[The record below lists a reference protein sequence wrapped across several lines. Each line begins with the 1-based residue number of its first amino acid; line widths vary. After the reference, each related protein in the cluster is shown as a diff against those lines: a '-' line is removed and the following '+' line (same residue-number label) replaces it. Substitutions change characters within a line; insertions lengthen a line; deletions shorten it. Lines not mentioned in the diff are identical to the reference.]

1 MLLHKKT
8 REQLDINIKDS
19 VVIIDEAHNL
29 LDTIASIHSA
39 EITTDQLQCVNQQ
52 LFAYKTK
59 YIDRFSTKNLL
70 RLNQLI
76 SIANRFVKFM
86 TKSVENIA
94 PSDATDKSEFTSKMI
109 FTHDLLDDLNVPY
122 GNLYEILKFC
132 DETRLAQK
140 ISGFAL
146 RYTDLEVILKPA
158 NDKPKPNH
166 KTYLKQLVEKQQQQ
180 MNQIK
185 KKKTANENAVEE
197 AKPTEKPSE
206 NVNRLGSA
214 SVIRTFLC
222 FLETLLDRSTD
233 GRILISKHRTLSSKS
248 FIKFLLLNASD
259 PFELLVKECRA
270 IIVAGGTMQP
280 TTEFTTQLFQNFQQ
294 RIDEHFY
301 GHVVASEA
309 ILPLV
314 VSKGPKSSS
323 FLFNYANRGN
333 TNMVSLIIKIHFIYS
348 RKKKSLKIEMK
359 SNGGKKNYGPMLM
372 ANASFCGSWLN
383 CVCKFNNFNFNALTP
398 I

>member
-19 VVIIDEAHNL
+19 IVIIDEAHNL

-39 EITTDQLQCVNQQ
+39 EISADQLQRVHQQ
-52 LFAYKTK
+52 LSAYKTK
-59 YIDRFSTKNLL
+59 YFDRFSTKNLL
-70 RLNQLI
+70 RLNQLT
-76 SIANRFVKFM
+76 SIASRFAKFM
-86 TKSVENIA
+86 TKSEGSKDTGEPA
-94 PSDATDKSEFTSKMI
+94 GEFISQMI
-109 FTHDLLDDLNVPY
+109 FAHDLLDDLNVAY

-158 NDKPKPNH
+158 EIETAKQKQLA
-166 KTYLKQLVEKQQQQ
+166 YLKQLVEK
-180 MNQIK
+180 NQNKDK
-185 KKKTANENAVEE
+185 KKPNAPETKAEPMKPVE
-197 AKPTEKPSE
+197 T
-206 NVNRLGSA
+206 VNRLGSA
-214 SVIRTFLC
+214 SVIRTFLG
-222 FLETLLDRSTD
+222 FSETLLEKSTD
-233 GRILISKHRTLSSKS
+233 GRILISKHRTLPSKS
-248 FIKFLLLNASD
+248 FIKYLLLNASD
-259 PFELLVKECRA
+259 PFEALVNECRT

-280 TTEFTTQLFQNFQQ
+280 TTEFTTQLFHNFQE

-314 VSKGPKSSS
+314 VTKGPRNSS

-333 TNMVSLIIKIHFIYS
+333 TNMVSFVKISLFTKNVLKFE
-348 RKKKSLKIEMK
+348 KKFLNASHKLL
-359 SNGGKKNYGPMLM
+359 SNGQCIGLWFM
-372 ANASFCGSWLN
+372 
-383 CVCKFNNFNFNALTP
+383 T
-398 I
+398 